1 MKVPNDE
8 QISDRYGEITLA
20 LNKEFRDSDSSTAN
34 NLRVGSYGRWT
45 AIKGISDLDMLYI
58 MPAGKWGDYK
68 NAGQSKLLQDTKNA
82 IKARYPRTD
91 IFVDS
96 PV

>member
-1 MKVPNDE
+1 MSIADKFKSFLDNIKVSNDE

-45 AIKGISDLDMLYI
+45 AIKGISDLDILY
-58 MPAGKWGDYK
+58 Y
-68 NAGQSKLLQDTKNA
+68 
-82 IKARYPRTD
+82 ARWKVGRL
-91 IFVDS
+91 
-96 PV
+96 